1 MKTPT
6 FPGLLQSFFV
16 EHLVRQRN
24 ASPNTVA
31 GYRDSFRLLLQFAAE
46 HCGKVPSHLDMSDL
60 DSPFIGAFLDH
71 LEKDRGCC
79 ARTRNARLAAIHAF
93 FRYVAMREPAYALV
107 CQRVLAIPTKRHERE
122 VIAYLAPPETEAL
135 LAAPDLSTRIGRR
148 DRALL
153 LLAVQTRVAL
163 ASWQRC

>member
-93 FRYVAMREPAYALV
+93 FRYVAMRNPPMPWSVNVSWRSQPNGMSA
-107 CQRVLAIPTKRHERE
+107 RSSPTWRHRRPRRCSLPPISRPGSAAE
-122 VIAYLAPPETEAL
+122 IARYCCWPSR
-135 LAAPDLSTRIGRR
+135 PDC
-148 DRALL
+148 
-153 LLAVQTRVAL
+153 
-163 ASWQRC
+163 ASRS